1 MLTRTPDSVTRQI
14 AVILGTSGSGQ
25 AVLNVLQQLL
35 GRDAP
40 IELHGLFIEDVDLQ
54 RAAALPFAKELCRLT
69 LSVREIPNTGF
80 DRTVA
85 LRMRSAR
92 HALEELARRMGVSH
106 TFRNIQGSTA
116 SLLRDTAHSADIT
129 VFEPWRKLPAP
140 AVRRFA
146 PGRLAPRRIVVV
158 IDDVTSADEAL
169 LIASRLVE
177 DNAERMTVLLRAEN
191 PTELQALEHM
201 VRELL
206 PGRLAPRRIVVV
218 IDDVTSAD
226 EALLIASRLVEN
238 HAERMTVLLRAEN
251 PTELQALE
259 HMVHELLPCRPARLL
274 LMPDRETQHL
284 IATVLA
290 ERADM
295 LVIGVREELLNSRSL
310 GLLLQQLEC
319 PICLVR
325 QAENNKEPVI

>member
-40 IELHGLFIEDVDLQ
+40 IELHGLFIEDVDLK

-106 TFRNIQGSTA
+106 TFRNIQGSTV

-140 AVRRFA
+140 AAHRFA

-206 PGRLAPRRIVVV
+206 PGR
-218 IDDVTSAD
+218 
-226 EALLIASRLVEN
+226 
-238 HAERMTVLLRAEN
+238 
-251 PTELQALE
+251 
-259 HMVHELLPCRPARLL
+259 PARLL

-284 IATVLA
+284 VATVLA

-295 LVIGVREELLNSRSL
+295 LVIGAREELLKSRSL

-325 QAENNKEPVI
+325 QAENNEEPVI